1 MTPRLLAHLLLGV
14 SFLFGSACISAQV
27 ALDVGDAGESVDHG
41 RALADHGFS
50 EARLTR
56 LTERMQRHIDEG
68 HVSGVVMLAH
78 RSGEEAYASVQGL
91 QDVEAGT
98 PMQRDTIFRIYSM
111 SKPVAAV
118 AILMLVEEGK
128 VRLNDPVSL
137 YLPELADV
145 KVMRDPAGSPDD
157 VVEPN
162 RPMVV
167 RDLLTHTCG
176 VPYDFTS
183 PPALAKRMRD
193 SFPSTD
199 EEFSKVGPDEF
210 MAQVAE
216 FPLLF
221 HPGERWHYGLGLD
234 LAGVVVE
241 RISGVRFGDYLQENL
256 FAPLGMTDTGFGV
269 PTEELWRLAVNY
281 ATNPKTGETVV
292 FDHPS
297 KSTYEGRATFESGG
311 GGLVSTADDF
321 MRFARMILN
330 HGELDGV
337 RILSRKTVEMMT
349 SNALTADELPVMQFG
364 SPFFRGRGFGLGVQV
379 LEDVGLSGAAG
390 SVGKNGWG
398 GAAGTWYFVDFAED
412 LTAVFMIQHMNQ
424 GGPAGFVRADFD
436 AMLYQA
442 IAD

>member
-1 MTPRLLAHLLLGV
+1 MAGRLLAHLLLALL
-14 SFLFGSACISAQV
+14 FLFGSACISAQV
-27 ALDVGDAGESVDHG
+27 ALEVGDSYTNGSSLPHHG
-41 RALADHGFS
+41 LSAARL
-50 EARLTR
+50 ARLTD
-56 LTERMQRHIDEG
+56 RMQRHIDDG

-78 RSGEEAYASVQGL
+78 RNGEEAFASVQGL

-137 YLPELADV
+137 YLPEFSDV
-145 KVMRDPAGSPDD
+145 KVMRDPAGSPAD

-176 VPYDFTS
+176 VPYDFTA
-183 PPALAKRMRD
+183 PPALAAIMR
-193 SFPSTD
+193 STFPSSD
-199 EEFSKVGPDEF
+199 EDFSKVGPDEF
-210 MAQVAE
+210 VASVAKY
-216 FPLLF
+216 PLLF

-241 RISGVRFGDYLQENL
+241 RVSGMRFGDFLQERL

-269 PTEELWRLAVNY
+269 PTEKLPRLAVNY
-281 ATNPKTGETVV
+281 ATHPKTGETVI

-321 MRFARMILN
+321 MLFSRMILN
-330 HGELDGV
+330 RGELNGV
-337 RILSRKTVEMMT
+337 RLLSRKTVEMMT
-349 SNALTADELPVMQFG
+349 SNALTADELPELQFG

-379 LEDVGLSGAAG
+379 LEDVGLAGAAG

-398 GAAGTWYFVDFAED
+398 GAAGTWYFVDFEED
-412 LTAVFMIQHMNQ
+412 LSAVFMIQHMNQ

-436 AMLYQA
+436 GLLYQA